1 MTKETGGPAFP
12 CVRVPNGECDCHPMF
27 TGMTLLDWFAAHAPP
42 MPQQW
47 FEDSSWKKTD
57 PLWHWGEA
65 GAAWAYFYAGAMMA
79 ERSKP

>member
-12 CVRVPNGECDCHPMF
+12 CEPVIENNPEARCSY
-27 TGMTLLDWFAAHAPP
+27 TGMTLRVWLAAHAPP

-47 FEDSSWKKTD
+47 FEDSPRKKTD

-65 GAAWAYFYAGAMMA
+65 SAAWAFFYADAMLA
-79 ERSKP
+79 EMSKP